1 MFGPG
6 EVWVL
11 IPVVA
16 IVMWGLQGVARAL
29 RGLPEPR
36 SHHRSRGHRAQ
47 AAPDEVAGPDEAV
60 RAELDDMRRRLTE
73 LEERQDFAERLLT
86 RAANQAE
93 GRDRAS

>member
-1 MFGPG
+1 MGPG

-11 IPVVA
+11 IPVAA
-16 IVMWGLQGVARAL
+16 IVMWGLQGIVRGV

-36 SHHRSRGHRAQ
+36 SHHRNRGHRALD
-47 AAPDEVAGPDEAV
+47 AEEESSAESV
-60 RAELDDMRRRLTE
+60 RAELDDVRRRLTE